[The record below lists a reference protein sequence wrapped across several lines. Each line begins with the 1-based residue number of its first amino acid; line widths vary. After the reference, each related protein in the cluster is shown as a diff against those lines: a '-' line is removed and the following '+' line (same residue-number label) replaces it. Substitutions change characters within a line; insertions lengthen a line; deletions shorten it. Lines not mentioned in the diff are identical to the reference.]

1 MRKKLSPWSHREFT
15 VTTVVT
21 APGPM
26 ITAQSRLGHSSITA
40 QVKAQSRLAGTILVT
55 VNSRWAHC
63 ELTVSSHG
71 GQFFSHGFGSVIA
84 RLPWCFCLC
93 TCFNTNGLE
102 MLPQFM
108 SNLCC
113 QLEYSI
119 MAFQTLQRL
128 RTLRRLV
135 QWINIF
141 LVYVVP
147 VFRTT
152 VLNDSWLI
160 RFTW

>member
-1 MRKKLSPWSHREFT
+1 MSSPWAHGDHGGHGSGPNDHGSVTARSQLNHGPGHGSVTAGWDHFGHRELT
-15 VTTVVT
+15 V
-21 APGPM
+21 
-26 ITAQSRLGHSSITA
+26 SSW
-40 QVKAQSRLAGTILVT
+40 
-55 VNSRWAHC
+55 WAHC

-113 QLEYSI
+113 QLEYSM

-128 RTLRRLV
+128 RTLRRLM